1 MAKKREMG
9 KMKAANATT
18 AQVDVSVIIPA
29 YNEEKYIGACLAS
42 LKRQQFNGTF
52 EIILGDGSSTD
63 NTPKIARDYGAQV
76 VREQFGTPSGG
87 RYAATQIAKGKVF
100 AFISADVEATPGWI
114 QETYN
119 VYRDR
124 RVAWSVGSIRPLEGN
139 ILEEIGAVVL
149 NFFAHYLNSMGIA
162 YVNADNLSARAESYR
177 KIGGFNPNLVTAED
191 TDLGRRLMK
200 AGRFKF
206 AGKAKTLLSMRRV
219 RKWGYFRFVIF
230 HTTNFFV
237 THIFSSPSQ
246 RYDPVR

>member
-1 MAKKREMG
+1 MKAKKME
-9 KMKAANATT
+9 KKAPE
-18 AQVDVSVIIPA
+18 QFDVSVIIPA

-42 LKRQQFNGTF
+42 LKRQQFSGTY

-63 NTPKIARDYGAQV
+63 NTPKIARDYGATV

-87 RYAATQIAKGKVF
+87 RFAATQIAKGKVF
-100 AFISADVEATPGWI
+100 AFISADVEACPGWL

-119 VYRDR
+119 AYHDR

-139 ILEEIGAVVL
+139 LLEEIGAVVL
-149 NFFAHYLNSMGIA
+149 NFFAHVLNSIGIA
-162 YVNADNLSARAESYR
+162 YVNADNLSARADAYR
-177 KIGGFNPNLVTAED
+177 KIGGFNPKLVTSED
-191 TDLGRRLMK
+191 TDLGQRLMK

-206 AGKAKTLLSMRRV
+206 AGKARALLSMRRV
-219 RKWGYFRFVIF
+219 RKWGYLRFVVF

-237 THIFSSPSQ
+237 THLFSSPAQ